1 MKYLVLLGDG
11 MADLPL
17 PEYNDKTPLEIACKP
32 TMDNLAKKSVLGMVR
47 TVPDLSLIHISS

>member
-47 TVPDLSLIHISS
+47 TVPDLSLIHI